1 MVLSSSCISVQM
13 RFEPWRRFGRYRLR
27 QVVFHGLVFASV
39 GPIIDIRLVSSINWL
54 SSQGSELFRF
64 TSSTES
70 LGTAPTALRGQLGLA
85 AGSRRRRDAGIGC
98 VLGTACL
105 LGSPCALKPCC
116 ISRKALGVRS
126 ALSRYGPWLLPAPSH
141 FTLFSGWLVLSR
153 PGRSAAGDFTSA
165 GYASFKAACVAALSM
180 VKSATNAV
188 FSEVNLLEPFGLF
201 RTVALAWTEGL
212 NT

>member
-1 MVLSSSCISVQM
+1 M
-13 RFEPWRRFGRYRLR
+13 
-27 QVVFHGLVFASV
+27 VFASV

-54 SSQGSELFRF
+54 SSQGTRLR
-64 TSSTES
+64 SSTES
-70 LGTAPTALRGQLGLA
+70 LQA
-85 AGSRRRRDAGIGC
+85 AEHRSQGC

>member
-1 MVLSSSCISVQM
+1 VL
-13 RFEPWRRFGRYRLR
+13 G
-27 QVVFHGLVFASV
+27 VFHGLVFASV

-54 SSQGSELFRF
+54 SSQGTRL
-64 TSSTES
+64 
-70 LGTAPTALRGQLGLA
+70 
-85 AGSRRRRDAGIGC
+85 SRRVGFWPNAVLRSAPGS

-126 ALSRYGPWLLPAPSH
+126 ALSRDGPWLLPAPSH

-153 PGRSAAGDFTSA
+153 QASVPFRAGAGCRADA

>member
-1 MVLSSSCISVQM
+1 M
-13 RFEPWRRFGRYRLR
+13 
-27 QVVFHGLVFASV
+27 VFASV

-54 SSQGSELFRF
+54 SSQGAR
-64 TSSTES
+64 
-70 LGTAPTALRGQLGLA
+70 LR
-85 AGSRRRRDAGIGC
+85 SVRCC

-153 PGRSAAGDFTSA
+153 PGPSDPLLKVTAGAFSRADA

>member
-1 MVLSSSCISVQM
+1 
-13 RFEPWRRFGRYRLR
+13 
-27 QVVFHGLVFASV
+27 
-39 GPIIDIRLVSSINWL
+39 VSSVNWL
-54 SSQGSELFRF
+54 SLQGTRLSRRVGFW
-64 TSSTES
+64 
-70 LGTAPTALRGQLGLA
+70 PTAVLPAPHAG
-85 AGSRRRRDAGIGC
+85 AGS
-98 VLGTACL
+98 VLGTARL

-141 FTLFSGWLVLSR
+141 FTLFSGWLVLSVAR
-153 PGRSAAGDFTSA
+153 ACLLNTASLVAT
-165 GYASFKAACVAALSM
+165 GYASLKAACVAALSM

>member
-1 MVLSSSCISVQM
+1 M
-13 RFEPWRRFGRYRLR
+13 
-27 QVVFHGLVFASV
+27 VFASV
-39 GPIIDIRLVSSINWL
+39 GPIIDIRLVSSANWL
-54 SSQGSELFRF
+54 SSQGTRLSRRVGFW
-64 TSSTES
+64 
-70 LGTAPTALRGQLGLA
+70 PTAVLPAG
-85 AGSRRRRDAGIGC
+85 AGS
-98 VLGTACL
+98 VLGTARL

>member
-1 MVLSSSCISVQM
+1 MPAPLGS
-13 RFEPWRRFGRYRLR
+13 RRLAGLKSLH
-27 QVVFHGLVFASV
+27 VFHGLVFASV
-39 GPIIDIRLVSSINWL
+39 GPIIDIRLVSSISWL
-54 SSQGSELFRF
+54 SSQGTRLSRRVGFWPNAVL
-64 TSSTES
+64 
-70 LGTAPTALRGQLGLA
+70 P
-85 AGSRRRRDAGIGC
+85 AGS
-98 VLGTACL
+98 VLGTARL

-153 PGRSAAGDFTSA
+153 PGALAFRAGAGCRADA

>member
-1 MVLSSSCISVQM
+1 MVLGVLPFVVQAPA
-13 RFEPWRRFGRYRLR
+13 RGWF
-27 QVVFHGLVFASV
+27 VFHGLVFASV

-70 LGTAPTALRGQLGLA
+70 LGTAP
-85 AGSRRRRDAGIGC
+85 GIGC